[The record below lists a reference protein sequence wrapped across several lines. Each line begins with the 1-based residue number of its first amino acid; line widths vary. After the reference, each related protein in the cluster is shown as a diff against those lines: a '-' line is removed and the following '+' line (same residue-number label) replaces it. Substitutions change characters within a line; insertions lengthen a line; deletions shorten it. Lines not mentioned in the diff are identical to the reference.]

1 MAVDHLLGNESDN
14 PDTGLVDPV
23 AFVVSVALS
32 IGVAV
37 LLFGRVVPRAES
49 RGPERAAVVGVI
61 LSVLSFV
68 PGIGFLWLGFPFVIA
83 GAGIALGLVG
93 LSGAR
98 RRLAILAL
106 AIAAAPIL
114 VGTSFYVT
122 GVVNKLS

>member
-1 MAVDHLLGNESDN
+1 MDHLLGNEPDN

-37 LLFGRVVPRAES
+37 VLFGWVVPRAEN
-49 RGPERAAVVGVI
+49 RGPERAAVVALI
-61 LSVLSFV
+61 LSVPSFV

-98 RRLAILAL
+98 RPLAILAL
-106 AIAAAPIL
+106 VMAAVPIL
-114 VGTSFYVT
+114 VGARFYVT

>member
-49 RGPERAAVVGVI
+49 RGPARAAVVGVI

-122 GVVNKLS
+122 GVVNTLS

>member
-1 MAVDHLLGNESDN
+1 MAVDHLLGNESES

-23 AFVVSVALS
+23 AFVVSVLLS

-37 LLFGRVVPRAES
+37 LLFGWVVPRAEN
-49 RGPERAAVVGVI
+49 RGPERAAVIGVI

-83 GAGIALGLVG
+83 GAGIALALVG

-98 RRLAILAL
+98 RRLAFVAL
-106 AIAAAPIL
+106 AIAALPIL
-114 VGTSFYVT
+114 VGTAFYVT
-122 GVVNKLS
+122 GLVSKVS